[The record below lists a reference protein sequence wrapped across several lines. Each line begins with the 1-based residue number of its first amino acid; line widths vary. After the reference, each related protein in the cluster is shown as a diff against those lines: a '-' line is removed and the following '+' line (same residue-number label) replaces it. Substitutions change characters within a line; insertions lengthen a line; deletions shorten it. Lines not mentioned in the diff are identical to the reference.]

1 MIAATAARPV
11 SDSSDL
17 LSDPKAAALA
27 FEDDPNAL
35 RYQRGAAQRL
45 WEKVNNGTSLNGLHG
60 RFANRR
66 QAIRTITEQLIAA
79 GS

>member
-1 MIAATAARPV
+1 MIAATTIPA
-11 SDSSDL
+11 STM

-27 FEDDPNAL
+27 FENDPIAL